1 MGRMSEMT
9 DAEVA
14 GMQRA
19 VARIRELELQLAA
32 CEYRLNESKTEED
45 HMSTPEVSDLGE
57 QFETPDEALID
68 AEKTIK
74 KLKDEQNRLRL
85 RVSEAELQK
94 DRVMGQVSDA
104 ELRLKKFKDAVI
116 TIVLELADDHV

>member
-1 MGRMSEMT
+1 
-9 DAEVA
+9 
-14 GMQRA
+14 
-19 VARIRELELQLAA
+19 
-32 CEYRLNESKTEED
+32 
-45 HMSTPEVSDLGE
+45 MSTPEVSDLGE

-94 DRVMGQVSDA
+94 DRLRGQVSDA
-104 ELRLKKFKDAVI
+104 ELRLKKFKEAVV
-116 TIVLELADDHV
+116 TIALELMEDWS

>member
-1 MGRMSEMT
+1 
-9 DAEVA
+9 
-14 GMQRA
+14 
-19 VARIRELELQLAA
+19 
-32 CEYRLNESKTEED
+32 
-45 HMSTPEVSDLGE
+45 MSTPEVSDLGE

-94 DRVMGQVSDA
+94 DRLMGQVSDA
-104 ELRLKKFKDAVI
+104 VRRLDAFKHAVR
-116 TIVLELADDHV
+116 TVMTELARD

>member
-1 MGRMSEMT
+1 MSEMT
-9 DAEVA
+9 HAEVA

-19 VARIRELELQLAA
+19 VARIHELELQLAA
-32 CEYRLNESKTEED
+32 CGYRLNKSKKEGNR
-45 HMSTPEVSDLGE
+45 MSTPEVSDLGE

-94 DRVMGQVSDA
+94 DRLMGQVSDA
-104 ELRLKKFKDAVI
+104 ELRLKKFKEAVI